1 MSGDGQGKVNPGY
14 EGTEGGGQ
22 LSAGGRRPSRKT
34 SKSFLDLDRYIIFF
48 IITIGFG
55 ISVGLRTGAQYNNQ
69 NFRHKATKVL

>member
-34 SKSFLDLDRYIIFF
+34 SKSFLDLDRYIFIFTLNWIWVF
-48 IITIGFG
+48 VDLRIG
-55 ISVGLRTGAQYNNQ
+55 VQYS
-69 NFRHKATKVL
+69 FLKTL